1 MQKIILPLLIILSS
15 TFLLSAQ
22 PHEDQIEYDKKKQ
35 DCLVMEYNFPLQ
47 AVENA
52 FKSRMES
59 LGYNGKEEKGLFNKD
74 KGFRVYK
81 DVTISDI
88 SANRYDFV
96 ISVERKS
103 RKKDDESVFYFIILK
118 EGNNALSGLN
128 SEEMG
133 KAKTF
138 LINLIPDIEA
148 ANLEIMIID
157 QEEVVSKEEKK
168 LKSLKDDKED
178 LEKKIRKLQDDIKD
192 NDRDQDKQQK
202 EIENQR
208 KALKDL
214 KAKRKN

>member
-1 MQKIILPLLIILSS
+1 MQKIILSLLIILSS

-22 PHEDQIEYDKKKQ
+22 PHEDKIEYDKKKQ
-35 DCLVMEYNFPLQ
+35 DCLVMEYSFPLQ
-47 AVENA
+47 AVWNG
-52 FKSRMES
+52 FMSRMER

-81 DVTISDI
+81 DLAISEI
-88 SANRYDFV
+88 SSTRYDFV
-96 ISVERKS
+96 VNVERKS